1 MQFVPGD
8 KTCQCNKC
16 RPARIDA
23 SGAVFGSSDHRSRQ
37 AGRQPVEISA
47 LTTVVLTNAT
57 MRAQRTGLELATE
70 ITVEPGRITVDAGK
84 LVVAR
89 RFYISAEPL
98 VLSPCFEYM
107 NNPGRSQRN
116 RCKDGVRCWFL
127 HLSEDQANRFFSGR
141 SQHWISVGREVE
153 RILHITAQDRQIRS
167 GPGQV

>member
-1 MQFVPGD
+1 M
-8 KTCQCNKC
+8 
-16 RPARIDA
+16 
-23 SGAVFGSSDHRSRQ
+23 
-37 AGRQPVEISA
+37 EISA

-70 ITVEPGRITVDAGK
+70 ITVDAGK

-89 RFYISAEPL
+89 RFYISADPL

-127 HLSEDQANRFFSGR
+127 HLSEDQASRFFSGR

>member
-1 MQFVPGD
+1 M
-8 KTCQCNKC
+8 
-16 RPARIDA
+16 
-23 SGAVFGSSDHRSRQ
+23 
-37 AGRQPVEISA
+37 EISA

-89 RFYISAEPL
+89 RFYISADPL

-127 HLSEDQANRFFSGR
+127 HLSEDQASRFFSGR

-167 GPGQV
+167 GPGQVLK